1 LHLYRTLVAHSTI
14 VSNLT
19 SIPAPPFHIVVAGG
33 CHVYGWPIGDSSSFI
48 RVVLSSAPPAT
59 LSTLAPVNLRNCTA
73 LIPLIRRQPADVVI
87 LQLGNYETLAS
98 IKKHLRA
105 VLRFSRSA
113 QSRQESDTGIQLE
126 PDTDFQSTPTWRR
139 RVLYKQIY
147 SKSLGQMSPPLF
159 DSEAFRLRY
168 TQVLTELQ
176 SETHAPRLIVA
187 LSPIP
192 CADHLIRHYR
202 YQAAEILRQVCSDLP
217 PHPTSRVHYLDSA
230 QALGIDGRNTEL
242 LAAGIFADDLHLN
255 RRGHLLLGNAL
266 ASVLQQNLWVALTEA
281 QSTSTI

>member
-1 LHLYRTLVAHSTI
+1 
-14 VSNLT
+14 VSNLA

-33 CHVYGWPIGDSSSFI
+33 CHLYGWPIGDTSSFI
-48 RVVLSSAPPAT
+48 RVMLSSAPTAT
-59 LSTLAPVNLRNCTA
+59 LSTLAPVNLRNCSA
-73 LIPLIRRQPADVVI
+73 LIPLIRLQPADVVI

-98 IKKHLRA
+98 IKKHLRS
-105 VLRFSRSA
+105 VLRFRRSA
-113 QSRQESDTGIQLE
+113 QSRQESDIGIQLE
-126 PDTDFQSTPTWRR
+126 PDTNFQSTPTWRR
-139 RVLYKQIY
+139 RIFYKQIY
-147 SKSLGQMSPPLF
+147 SKSLGHMSPPLF
-159 DSEAFRLRY
+159 DSEAFRLHH

-202 YQAAEILRQVCSDLP
+202 SQAAEILRQVCSNLP
-217 PHPTSRVHYLDSA
+217 PHPTSQVHFFDSA
-230 QALGIDGRNTEL
+230 QALGIDGRNIET

-266 ASVLQQNLWVALTEA
+266 ASVLQQNLWAVVTEA
-281 QSTSTI
+281 QSTSAI